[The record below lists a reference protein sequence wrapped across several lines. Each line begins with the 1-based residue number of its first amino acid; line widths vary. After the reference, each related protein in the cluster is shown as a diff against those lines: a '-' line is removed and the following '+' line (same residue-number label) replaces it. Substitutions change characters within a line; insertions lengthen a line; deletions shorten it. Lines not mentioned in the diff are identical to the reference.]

1 MIFAERLDRH
11 GDVTERVRIDRFP
24 FRIGRAYTNDLVL
37 DDPHVCPEHAV
48 LDQAED
54 GSLVLRDAGSRNGLL
69 RNGVRETSLPLVGQL
84 VVELGRTRLRLRD
97 RDYAVAP
104 ALPLSRRG
112 APTEWLLS
120 HWSSPLV
127 VLALATAVGLTLLRQ
142 GTWRE
147 TGWSQWLTPTLFGIG
162 GLTLWCGGWALATRF
177 LRQRARFP
185 AHMAVAGLLA
195 IASELADEALQFA
208 RFLIESISLVQWAD
222 IAISATLIGLLIYGH
237 LRVATVGS
245 ARVRGLAACVAAAVV
260 FGARALAQ
268 SESEPDWVSNLPYWS
283 RLEPLPPV
291 AWLPRESVDGFF
303 EKSQV
308 IEAELA
314 ELARKEASE
323 GPSRETPDEDEE
335 GEDESDAP

>member
-1 MIFAERLDRH
+1 
-11 GDVTERVRIDRFP
+11 VRIERFP

-37 DDPHVCPEHAV
+37 DDPHVDPEHAV
-48 LDQAED
+48 LDEAED
-54 GSLVLRDAGSRNGLL
+54 GTLVLRDAGSRDRGA
-69 RNGVRETSLPLVGQL
+69 VREAELPLAGQL
-84 VVELGRTRLRLRD
+84 MVEIGRTRLRLRD

-112 APTEWLLS
+112 APIEWLLS
-120 HWSSPLV
+120 HWTSPLV
-127 VLALATAVGLTLLRQ
+127 VLALATALGLTLLRQ

-162 GLTLWCGGWALATRF
+162 GLTLWSGGWALATRF

-195 IASELADEALQFA
+195 IASELADEALQFG
-208 RFLIESISLVQWAD
+208 RFLVESISLVQWAD
-222 IAISATLIGLLIYGH
+222 IAISATLVGLLIYGH
-237 LRVATVGS
+237 LRVAAVGS
-245 ARVRGLAACVAAAVV
+245 ARVRGLAACVAAALVL
-260 FGARALAQ
+260 GARALVQ

-303 EKSQV
+303 QKSQV

-314 ELARKEASE
+314 ELARKEASA
-323 GPSRETPDEDEE
+323 GASRDTDDDDDD
-335 GEDESDAP
+335 GDDESDAE

>member
-1 MIFAERLDRH
+1 VIFAERLDRH
-11 GDVTERVRIDRFP
+11 GEVTERVRIERFP

-37 DDPHVCPEHAV
+37 DDPHVDPEHAV

-54 GSLVLRDAGSRNGLL
+54 GTLVLRDTGSRNGLL
-69 RNGVRETSLPLVGQL
+69 RDGARETELPLAGQL
-84 VVELGRTRLRLRD
+84 VVEIGRTRLRLRD

-112 APTEWLLS
+112 APIEWLLS

-127 VLALATAVGLTLLRQ
+127 VLALATALGLALLRQ

-222 IAISATLIGLLIYGH
+222 IAISGTLIGLLIYGH
-237 LRVATVGS
+237 LRVAAVGS
-245 ARVRGLAACVAAAVV
+245 ARVRGLAACVAAALV

-268 SESEPDWVSNLPYWS
+268 SESEPDWVSTLPYWS

-291 AWLPRESVDGFF
+291 AWLPRESVDAFF

-323 GPSRETPDEDEE
+323 GPLKGSQ
-335 GEDESDAP
+335 GEDEDDDAE